1 MGTPSVPIR
10 PVHRISV
17 VIPVYQ
23 GERTLLGVLAELHEF
38 AETRTSPA
46 GHDYIVDEV
55 LLVYDNGPDDSAR
68 LIREL
73 EREFPGVRGVWLS
86 RNFGQ
91 HAATLAGMASAG
103 GDWIATIDEDG
114 QHDPHDIA
122 GLLDTAMR
130 EQASVVYALPVNPPP
145 HSPFRNWASHAAKW
159 VLQKLFADTNAP
171 DYQSFRLVVG
181 SIGRSVAAYAGSG
194 VYLDVALG
202 WVTDRIVTSPV
213 TLRTEGGRP
222 SGYTNRLLLS
232 HFWRMVLSSG
242 TRGLRLIS
250 AVGIIFAA
258 IGAIWAIVILVQL
271 ISGANIPE
279 GWPSTIIVLLVSS
292 GAILFSLGIIAQYI
306 GVIVHMALGKPP
318 YLITSDPALGP
329 LGYTDA
335 SKTD

>member
-1 MGTPSVPIR
+1 MNTVAEPVR

-23 GERTLLGVLAELHEF
+23 GERTLAGVLTELREF

-46 GHDYIVDEV
+46 GHDYVIDEV
-55 LLVYDNGPDDSAR
+55 LLVYDNGPDGSAR
-68 LIREL
+68 VIREL
-73 EREFPGVRGVWLS
+73 EREHSIVRGVWLS
-86 RNFGQ
+86 RNYGQ

-130 EQASVVYALPVNPPP
+130 EQATVVYAFPTNPAP
-145 HSPFRNWASHAAKW
+145 HSAFRNWASHTAKW
-159 VLQKLFADTNAP
+159 VLQKLFSGSDAP

-181 SIGRSVAAYAGSG
+181 SVGRSVAAYAGSG

-202 WVTDRIVTSPV
+202 WVTGRSVTSPV
-213 TLRTEGGRP
+213 TLRAEGDRP

-242 TRGLRLIS
+242 TRALRLIS
-250 AVGIIFAA
+250 VVGIAFAT
-258 IGAIWAIVILVQL
+258 IGAIWAIVILIQL
-271 ISGANIPE
+271 MAGATIAE
-279 GWPSTIIVLLVSS
+279 GWSSIIIVLLVSS
-292 GAILFSLGIIAQYI
+292 GAILFSLGVIAQYV
-306 GVIVHMALGKPP
+306 GVIVNMALGKPP
-318 YLITSDPALGP
+318 YLIVSDPALGP
-329 LGYTDA
+329 LGYADA
-335 SKTD
+335 PREE